1 MGYILQARPY
11 AYGNQPITA
20 TALIQQ
26 SGGDSFYFPEDNGHT
41 GFAANGSHYTAGAED
56 SPPTVASWYTETP
69 GPYRGTSPAFPAYGL
84 VLLGRASMTILDES
98 TPVLPLWMTFLFQD
112 GLMLAD
118 NYALGN
124 PNYATYLI
132 GFLPVGLS
140 YANGVISVIYSHDP
154 GSEDVTSSMVVNV
167 DFGRD
172 TAYLDVAV

>member
-1 MGYILQARPY
+1 MAILQAQPY

-26 SGGDSFYFPEDNGHT
+26 SGEDSFYFPEDNRHT
-41 GFAANGSHYTAGAED
+41 GFAANGSRYTSGVED
-56 SPPTVASWYTETP
+56 SPPSVASWYTEPP

-84 VLLGRASMTILDES
+84 VLLGRASMAILDES
-98 TPVLPLWMTFLFQD
+98 TTELALWMTFLLQD

-124 PNYATYLI
+124 PNYPTSLV
-132 GFLPVGLS
+132 GFLPAGLS
-140 YANGVISVIYSHDP
+140 YANGVVSVIYTPDP
-154 GSEDVTSSMVVNV
+154 GSEDVTSSMVVSV

>member
-1 MGYILQARPY
+1 MGQILQAQPY

-20 TALIQQ
+20 TCLIQV
-26 SGGDSFYFPEDNGHT
+26 SDSDSFYFPSQNGHT
-41 GFAANGSHYTAGAED
+41 GFAANGSRYTAGAED

-69 GPYRGTSPAFPAYGL
+69 GPYRGTSSAFPAYGL
-84 VLLGRASMTILDES
+84 VLLGRASMAILDES
-98 TPVLPLWMTFLFQD
+98 TPALPLWMTFLFQD